1 MDELVRAFAPA
12 FAAGFALQRLAELL
26 DPILDPV
33 IGKRP
38 ALKKAVL
45 NLAALIVGII
55 LAAAASV
62 RVMRPLSPDVPS
74 WLDIVATGLFISGGT
89 EGFNSLMKF
98 LGYKKEEKKREA
110 AAMRS
115 RPSDDVE
122 LAAG

>member
-26 DPILDPV
+26 DPILDP
-33 IGKRP
+33 ILGRRP

-45 NLAALIVGII
+45 SLAALILGII

-62 RVMRPLSPDVPS
+62 RVMRPLNAEVPS
-74 WLDIVATGLFISGGT
+74 WLDIIATGLFISGGT

-115 RPSDDVE
+115 KASDDAE

>member
-33 IGKRP
+33 LGRRP
-38 ALKKAVL
+38 AFKKAVL
-45 NLAALIVGII
+45 SLAALILGII
-55 LAAAASV
+55 LAATASI
-62 RVMRPLSPDVPS
+62 RVMRPLNAEVAP
-74 WLDIVATGLFISGGT
+74 WLDVIATGLFISGGT

-115 RPSDDVE
+115 KPTDGVE